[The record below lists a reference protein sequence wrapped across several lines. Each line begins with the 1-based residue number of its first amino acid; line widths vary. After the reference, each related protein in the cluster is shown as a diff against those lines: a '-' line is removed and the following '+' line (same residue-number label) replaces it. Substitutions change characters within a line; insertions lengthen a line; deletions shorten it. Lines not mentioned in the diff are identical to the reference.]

1 MTTVVASYVCA
12 EFYLQSQARRKLGG
26 DLEPVRRLGGLVRR
40 VGVGPKPQKDR
51 ASDSEHGDVEQKH
64 RRIGME
70 LVKAKPAEA
79 RADADAKRKDAEHRA
94 VDLGVAARTE
104 VAAGEKRHQVDFGAD
119 AETQRDRADK
129 AGDRCQPRRAADEY
143 QDADHRQDKKADR
156 NVGTTEP

>member
-26 DLEPVRRLGGLVRR
+26 DLEPVRRLVRR

-51 ASDSEHGDVEQKH
+51 AGDSEHGDVEQKH

-79 RADADAKRKDAEHRA
+79 RADADAKRKDAEHRT

-104 VAAGEKRHQVDFGAD
+104 VAAGEKRHQVD
-119 AETQRDRADK
+119 
-129 AGDRCQPRRAADEY
+129 
-143 QDADHRQDKKADR
+143 
-156 NVGTTEP
+156 